1 MKIALGTVQFGT
13 HYGVANTNGQVN
25 RSEAE
30 KILAYAKNSGVNTID
45 TAIAYGSSEQ
55 CLGEVGVDGYQVVS
69 KLPEIPD
76 DHGNLKLWFDRQ
88 VHRSLETL
96 GVKKLSG
103 LLLHRPSQL
112 FDPDKKELWDLLLQL
127 KSDGVVE
134 KVGFSIY
141 TPNELDKLWDSF
153 KPDLVQAPY
162 NVFDRRLDKSGWLQR
177 MSEENV
183 EVHIRS
189 IFLQGLLLMG
199 EGKRPEKFSKWRSLW
214 CQWDDWLSENEIEPV
229 QAAVSFALSD
239 KRISR
244 VVVGVDSLEQ
254 FKNIISA
261 ANNIGQFPES
271 FRITDTRLLNP
282 SEWSLL

>member
-1 MKIALGTVQFGT
+1 VKIALGTVQFGT
-13 HYGVANTNGQVN
+13 HYGIANTNGQVN

-45 TAIAYGSSEQ
+45 TAIAYGSSEE

-76 DHGNLKLWFDRQ
+76 DYGNLKLWFDSQ

-162 NVFDRRLDKSGWLQR
+162 NVFDRRLDESGWLQR

-214 CQWDDWLSENEIEPV
+214 CQWDDWLSGNEIEPV

>member
-1 MKIALGTVQFGT
+1 M
-13 HYGVANTNGQVN
+13 
-25 RSEAE
+25 
-30 KILAYAKNSGVNTID
+30 
-45 TAIAYGSSEQ
+45 
-55 CLGEVGVDGYQVVS
+55 
-69 KLPEIPD
+69 
-76 DHGNLKLWFDRQ
+76 
-88 VHRSLETL
+88 
-96 GVKKLSG
+96 
-103 LLLHRPSQL
+103 
-112 FDPDKKELWDLLLQL
+112 
-127 KSDGVVE
+127 
-134 KVGFSIY
+134 
-141 TPNELDKLWDSF
+141 
-153 KPDLVQAPY
+153 QAPY

>member
-88 VHRSLETL
+88 VHWSLEAL

-112 FDPDKKELWDLLLQL
+112 LDPDKKELWDLLLQL